1 MKAESL
7 VRMANTT
14 LTTVLKELDLLTS
27 DSLSNNA
34 SDALEKAK
42 ALFVEVNTLEVRL
55 RGLSTMHDDNHY
67 LAFSYRPK

>member
-14 LTTVLKELDLLTS
+14 LTTVLKELDSLTS
-27 DSLSNNA
+27 DSLNNNA

-42 ALFVEVNTLEVRL
+42 GLVVEVNILEARL
-55 RGLSTMHDDNHY
+55 QGFSRIHINNQL

>member
-14 LTTVLKELDLLTS
+14 LTTVLKELDSLTS
-27 DSLSNNA
+27 DSLNNNA

-42 ALFVEVNTLEVRL
+42 ALVVEVNILEARL
-55 RGLSTMHDDNHY
+55 QGFSRIHIDNQ
-67 LAFSYRPK
+67 LPSIFL